1 MHMMRSLK
9 ALARVEGWSCARSG
23 AEKLATRM
31 SAQPTKTTTT
41 AATRMRGALIIGMAY
56 ASRYARGGGRGLSL
70 SVQNDSRLAA
80 GNERENGAEHGN
92 TSSEPNPFHQ
102 RIQVRVNDRSVVFGI
117 ASGVDD
123 VEIAGERRVQRDD
136 SLRDLARGVEAALR
150 IEHHA
155 RAIAFED
162 FDGGTLGVVIGVGGF
177 VVILRYQRVRPDV
190 HL

>member
-1 MHMMRSLK
+1 MHMMRSLR

-31 SAQPTKTTTT
+31 STQPTKTTTT
-41 AATRMRGALIIGMAY
+41 AATRIRGALIIGMAY
-56 ASRYARGGGRGLSL
+56 AYGYARGGRRGFAF
-70 SVQNDSRLAA
+70 SVKDDLRLAA
-80 GNERENGAEHGN
+80 GNERENGAEHEN
-92 TSSEPNPFHQ
+92 KSAEPNPFHQ
-102 RIQVRVNDRSVVFGI
+102 RIQVRVNDRTVVFGI

-162 FDGGTLGVVIGVGGF
+162 FDGGALRVVIGVG
-177 VVILRYQRVRPDV
+177 
-190 HL
+190 